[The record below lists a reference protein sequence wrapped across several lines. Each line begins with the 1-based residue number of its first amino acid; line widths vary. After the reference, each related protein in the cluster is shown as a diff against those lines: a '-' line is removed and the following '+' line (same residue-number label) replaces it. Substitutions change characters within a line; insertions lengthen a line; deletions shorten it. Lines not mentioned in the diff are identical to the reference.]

1 MTLLAGLALLTLVA
15 AGTHIAV
22 ALAATAMLTVY
33 LTSGSVDVTLSLLSS
48 TFYESLRD
56 YIFAVI
62 PLFMLMGEFISRSG
76 IAGDVFEGINQL
88 LRRVRGRL
96 ALATVLGNA
105 VFAFVTGVS
114 IAAAAAFSRISYPEM
129 RRQGYARSFALG
141 SIAGSACLGM
151 LIPPSVLMIIWG
163 VLTDESIGRL
173 FLAGVVPGLV
183 LTVLFCGYVIA
194 AAWLRPALV
203 GGVAGDAKPAP
214 VGGVAGDAKP
224 APAAPDLRRIVAGST
239 YLVAIVAAV
248 LGGIW
253 GGWFTP
259 TEAAAI
265 GTLLSLA
272 VACARGLT
280 VRAFIDAVLTAGRV
294 SAPLLV
300 LLMAAQFYGRALAFT
315 GIGSSIQSMF
325 IDSGLAPGLVVVAMV
340 GVWFVLGMFIDS
352 ASIMLLTVPIFA
364 PIAKALG
371 IDPVA
376 FAIMGILAIEAGLLT
391 PPFGVLV
398 FTVKASVDEAGVT
411 LGEIFWGAVPYWI
424 CLLLVVV
431 AVWVVPTL
439 ATGLPHL
446 LLEK

>member
-1 MTLLAGLALLTLVA
+1 MLAKRPCLDADGGLTGEARERARARVA
-15 AGTHIAV
+15 AA
-22 ALAATAMLTVY
+22 
-33 LTSGSVDVTLSLLSS
+33 
-48 TFYESLRD
+48 
-56 YIFAVI
+56 
-62 PLFMLMGEFISRSG
+62 
-76 IAGDVFEGINQL
+76 
-88 LRRVRGRL
+88 
-96 ALATVLGNA
+96 NA
-105 VFAFVTGVS
+105 KS
-114 IAAAAAFSRISYPEM
+114 K
-129 RRQGYARSFALG
+129 RQ
-141 SIAGSACLGM
+141 LGM
-151 LIPPSVLMIIWG
+151 LQAPNGINHEPIPLLILRWKSL
-163 VLTDESIGRL
+163 
-173 FLAGVVPGLV
+173 LA
-183 LTVLFCGYVIA
+183 
-194 AAWLRPALV
+194 
-203 GGVAGDAKPAP
+203 
-214 VGGVAGDAKP
+214 
-224 APAAPDLRRIVAGST
+224 
-239 YLVAIVAAV
+239 
-248 LGGIW
+248 
-253 GGWFTP
+253 
-259 TEAAAI
+259 
-265 GTLLSLA
+265 LA

-280 VRAFIDAVLTAGRV
+280 VRAFLDAVLTAGRV

-315 GIGSSIQSMF
+315 GSGSSIQSMF

-439 ATGLPHL
+439 ATGLPRL